1 MSPRYCRR
9 PQAWSARWPEI
20 HWGRSID
27 VTAAKRN
34 SDWETVIGLEIH
46 VQLKTRSKMFC
57 GCAVEYGA
65 PPNTLVCPVCLGL
78 PGALPIINERAIE
91 LAALAAAALN
101 CTVFPRSV
109 FARKNYF
116 YPDLPKGYQISQYD
130 RPLARDGWLELPE
143 AADGEPLRVR
153 IRRLHVEEDSG
164 KSLHD
169 RFEGQTAVDLNRA
182 GVPLAEIVTEPDL
195 RSPAQARSFL
205 VRLKRALE
213 YLGVSDCNMEE
224 GSLRVDANISV
235 RSRGSDE
242 LPTKT
247 EVKNMNSFSQLEKA
261 LEYEASRHAELITAG
276 AAVEPE
282 TMLWDPMRNETRS
295 MRGKEE
301 VHDYRYFPE
310 PDLPMLE
317 ISEDLIGG
325 LRDRLPELPWQVS
338 QRFVESYGLSD
349 YEAEVL
355 SADRALADYYE
366 QVAAAAADARSAAK
380 WIMREVMAVANERGT
395 SPAELGVD
403 PAELAELMEIVDR
416 GVLPHSLGADV
427 LRRMVETGM
436 RATRIVEDE
445 GLRKIEGGGELE
457 SWVAE
462 ALADNPGEVQRFREG
477 EDKLLAFFIGQ
488 VMRKSKGRA
497 DPARLRDLLLAA
509 LSGARDERSGG

>member
-1 MSPRYCRR
+1 M
-9 PQAWSARWPEI
+9 
-20 HWGRSID
+20 
-27 VTAAKRN
+27 AAAVRITQF
-34 SDWETVIGLEIH
+34 ETVIGLEIH

-65 PPNTLVCPVCLGL
+65 PPNTHVCPVCLGL
-78 PGALPIINERAIE
+78 PGALPVVNERAIE
-91 LAALAAAALN
+91 LAALAATALN
-101 CTVFPRSV
+101 CTVLSRSL

-130 RPLARDGWLELPE
+130 QPLARDGWLDLPE
-143 AADGEPLRVR
+143 ADGGEPLRVR

-169 RFEGQTAVDLNRA
+169 RFEGRTAIDLNRA

-213 YLGVSDCNMEE
+213 YLEVSDCNMEE

-235 RSRGSDE
+235 RPRGSDE

-261 LEYEASRHAELITAG
+261 LEYEANRHAELRAAG
-276 AAVEPE
+276 AAVEHE
-282 TMLWDPMRNETRS
+282 TMLWDPTRNETRH

-310 PDLPMLE
+310 PDLPRLE
-317 ISEDLIGG
+317 VSEELIGW
-325 LRDRLPELPWQVS
+325 LRDRLPELPWQKS
-338 QRFVESYGLSD
+338 RRFVESHGLSD

-366 QVAAAAADARSAAK
+366 QVAGAVGDARSAAK

-395 SPAELGVD
+395 AAAELGVD
-403 PAELAELMEIVDR
+403 PTELAELIAMVDR
-416 GVLPHSLGADV
+416 GVLTHSLGVDV
-427 LRRMVETGM
+427 LRRMIETGKT
-436 RATRIVEDE
+436 AARIVEDE
-445 GLRKIEGGGELE
+445 GLRKIEDGDQLE

-462 ALADNPGEVQRFREG
+462 ALADHPAEVRRYREG

-488 VMRKSKGRA
+488 VMRKSQGRV
-497 DPARLRDLLLAA
+497 DPARLREQLLAV
-509 LSGARDERSGG
+509 LGGSGHEPPGGR